1 MKDFADKCRRSMYIR
16 YVVRNGLIM
25 NRMNNVI
32 LTDEQYSRFDK
43 RIESMI
49 FEIILKHIKDLIYV
63 MKVEANG
70 DFSYVFLNEE
80 AKGHAKLTNDS
91 IGRTL
96 QEVLPI
102 KTANRLHK
110 QYKAVL
116 EKKKPISYQDVVIL
130 ADKKVVHGES
140 ILTPIFDENGN
151 IPFIVSVTRD
161 ITKRV
166 ADKEM
171 ITHMAY
177 HDPLTGLP
185 NRSSL
190 SKDLDQAIEKS
201 KSGYQKLALMF
212 IDLDRFKYFNDTMGH
227 LAGDHLLQEVGKRLK
242 SIGQENYKVFRQG
255 GDEFIVILPN
265 TSREDAEEFAQNVIQ
280 VLKKPF
286 VLENKEFVISA
297 SIGISLFPYDG
308 REGGTLLNNADTAL
322 YRAKKLGRSL
332 YQFYN
337 SDMQKQNSNV
347 MQLEIDLRKAIEN
360 QELEIYFQPQ
370 LDLATNMVSSFEA
383 LVRWNHPTLGLVSP
397 ASFIPI
403 AEDTGLILPIGE
415 WLIKTI
421 CQKLKAWKE
430 SGYSPVSIGINLSP
444 VQFQQHNL
452 VKIIQDNIEENQLY
466 PGSLEFE
473 LTEGAMQNPNQAM
486 ETLMKLKEI
495 GVRIAVDD
503 FGTGYSSL
511 SYIKKLPI
519 DTLKID
525 KSFVKDVLR
534 DEKDA
539 AITTTIIHLAQS
551 LGLSVIAEGVEE
563 AQQVEFFKIMGCH
576 KVQGYFFSKPLPEE
590 EVIEHYFK
598 NK

>member
-1 MKDFADKCRRSMYIR
+1 
-16 YVVRNGLIM
+16 
-25 NRMNNVI
+25 
-32 LTDEQYSRFDK
+32 
-43 RIESMI
+43 
-49 FEIILKHIKDLIYV
+49 
-63 MKVEANG
+63 
-70 DFSYVFLNEE
+70 
-80 AKGHAKLTNDS
+80 
-91 IGRTL
+91 
-96 QEVLPI
+96 
-102 KTANRLHK
+102 
-110 QYKAVL
+110 
-116 EKKKPISYQDVVIL
+116 
-130 ADKKVVHGES
+130 
-140 ILTPIFDENGN
+140 
-151 IPFIVSVTRD
+151 
-161 ITKRV
+161 
-166 ADKEM
+166 
-171 ITHMAY
+171 
-177 HDPLTGLP
+177 
-185 NRSSL
+185 
-190 SKDLDQAIEKS
+190 
-201 KSGYQKLALMF
+201 
-212 IDLDRFKYFNDTMGH
+212 
-227 LAGDHLLQEVGKRLK
+227 
-242 SIGQENYKVFRQG
+242 
-255 GDEFIVILPN
+255 
-265 TSREDAEEFAQNVIQ
+265 
-280 VLKKPF
+280 
-286 VLENKEFVISA
+286 ENKEFVISA

-534 DEKDA
+534 D
-539 AITTTIIHLAQS
+539 
-551 LGLSVIAEGVEE
+551 
-563 AQQVEFFKIMGCH
+563 
-576 KVQGYFFSKPLPEE
+576 
-590 EVIEHYFK
+590 
-598 NK
+598 